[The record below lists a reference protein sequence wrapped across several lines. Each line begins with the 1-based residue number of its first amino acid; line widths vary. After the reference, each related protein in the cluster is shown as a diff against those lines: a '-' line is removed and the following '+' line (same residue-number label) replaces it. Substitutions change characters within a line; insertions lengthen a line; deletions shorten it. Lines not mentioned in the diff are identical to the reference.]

1 MPIFWAYKNL
11 LLTSC
16 LRNVQVTLGILAAL
30 TEKSQTDAA
39 LIAPTVLKIL
49 EMILR
54 SDDITMIESSLP
66 TWQAFCENHD
76 PSSLFADQAYRQQYE
91 TVVRSYAQ
99 LASSRHVPGKGNV
112 SRPVQARWRSAGLEA
127 IKSIASSDALASVA
141 GRQINTIMPRILENL
156 WTDDEDVLDIFVQRV
171 QMEEKVDTEK
181 LLRRR
186 ASTATVQTEKTGDA
200 NPVAITGTAGDVD
213 KLAEE
218 DIGVLAMQCLKSI
231 FVVSNQSQLYGATD
245 ALLGYISERVKQGH
259 HVVQVGESR
268 KQDRGWAIKI
278 YSITAHWAPVQDRYA
293 ILVSAMNSLLRM
305 PMKEELLNQ
314 HLAYTAMIGSLLR
327 SDVNLIGLSVMD
339 VLLGLIREMKKLFSL
354 AGDPHRSG
362 SIEEM
367 EDANDQDTRSA
378 KTDLLSRL
386 EKCVGDLAAHVYYAD
401 QVADMISAII
411 IRLRPNR
418 SASSTSTPQ
427 GERNEGAENGAGA
440 SSADLTESQSQLE
453 AYFSYHQGRVSA
465 LKAIRAI
472 LLVANPKSKLAG
484 TIDLSRNRVPIQ
496 VWEGTHWLLRDS
508 DGRVRKA
515 YIEALVTWLD
525 RETTAADAKARDEAL
540 LQPRSSMK
548 SSREPTDISQRAVSN
563 TGPRERPQ
571 GRGRRSQFLPMLH
584 LTIYDNA
591 LQFVDSEP
599 DIALLHILLTKLAMK
614 LGVNATRYGIPMIY
628 RLQED
633 VQEIDQPLH
642 KVRVA
647 ALCHGYFWAL
657 AERFDFDT
665 TAVGRAIHNEIARR
679 KSKGFW
685 VDGINVPPPQVSAIK
700 TPGTNQP
707 QPMWD
712 ANALEGEE
720 ILPFDDRTTLVEC
733 IGHSYEESAR
743 SPPASPAVSP
753 GRRLS
758 NPMGSSFTAKPAI
771 HASHIDTELP
781 SGFREEMLTDWSREA
796 ALTALTSVA
805 KSESVTGSRTG
816 ATGQGRGML
825 TINTGDTNGNG
836 YRNYIVSPFGSLRP
850 GSAQQLDRVSKLRKS
865 SVRSG
870 LSPSVAASAKAGV
883 ASVEQLKM
891 ILSGDASPEGAGIVP
906 LDDDSGDSMMSYDY
920 TASELSFNP
929 PVQTEPTTATSPDT
943 PKRSISVSSRQ
954 GPLSSNP
961 PHEAT
966 PTLHHDEAEEDDDV
980 PPVPPLPQSFSTS
993 MRSDISAGD
1002 VAVQDHAFK
1011 GGPRRATS
1019 SRGGESAT
1027 PSTRFLSV
1035 RSRADDGGK
1044 GGMDLQELLRG
1055 IDSRPSEGS
1064 LSNVTR
1070 PPY

>member
-1 MPIFWAYKNL
+1 M
-11 LLTSC
+11 LTLS

-66 TWQAFCENHD
+66 TWQAVCENHD
-76 PSSLFADQAYRQQYE
+76 PSSLFADQTYRHQYE
-91 TVVRSYAQ
+91 TVVRAYAQ
-99 LASSRHVPGKGNV
+99 LASSHHVPGKGAV
-112 SRPVQARWRSAGLEA
+112 SRPVQARWRNAGLEA
-127 IKSIASSDALASVA
+127 IKSIASSDALASIV
-141 GRQINTIMPRILENL
+141 GRQINVIMPRILENL
-156 WTDDEDVLDIFVQRV
+156 LTEDEDVLDVFVQRV
-171 QMEEKVDTEK
+171 QMEEKVDSDK

-186 ASTATVQTEKTGDA
+186 TSTATVQTEATGDA

-218 DIGVLAMQCLKSI
+218 EIGVLAMQCLKSI
-231 FVVSNQSQLYGATD
+231 FVVSNQSQLYGATE
-245 ALLGYISERVKQGH
+245 ALLRYISDQVKQGH
-259 HVVQVGESR
+259 QMVQVGESR
-268 KQDRGWAIKI
+268 KQDRGWAIRI

-293 ILVSAMNSLLRM
+293 ILVSAMNSLLRL
-305 PMKEELLNQ
+305 PMKEDLLEQ

-339 VLLGLIREMKKLFSL
+339 VLLGLIREMKKLFGL
-354 AGDPHRSG
+354 AGDPNHSG

-367 EDANDQDTRSA
+367 DDAKAEETRSP
-378 KTDLLSRL
+378 KTDLLNRL

-401 QVADMISAII
+401 QVADMISAIM
-411 IRLRPNR
+411 IRLRPSR
-418 SASSTSTPQ
+418 SASSTPTPQ
-427 GERNEGAENGAGA
+427 GERNEGTENGAGA
-440 SSADLTESQSQLE
+440 SVADLTESQSQLE

-484 TIDLSRNRVPIQ
+484 TMDLSRNRVPIQ

-525 RETTAADAKARDEAL
+525 RETTISDSKARDEAV

-548 SSREPTDISQRAVSN
+548 SNREPAETSQRAVSN

-571 GRGRRSQFLPMLH
+571 GRARRSQFLPMLH

-591 LQFVDSEP
+591 LQLVDSES
-599 DIALLHILLTKLAMK
+599 DIALLHILLAKLAVK

-642 KVRVA
+642 KVRIA
-647 ALCHGYFWAL
+647 ALCHGYFWVL
-657 AERFDFDT
+657 SERFDFDT
-665 TAVGRAIHNEIARR
+665 TAIGRAIHNEIARR
-679 KSKGFW
+679 RSKGFW
-685 VDGINVPPPQVSAIK
+685 VDGINVPTPQVSAIK
-700 TPGTNQP
+700 TPGMNQP
-707 QPMWD
+707 QPMWN

-720 ILPFDDRTTLVEC
+720 ILPFDDRNTLVEC
-733 IGHSYEESAR
+733 VAHSYEESAQ

-753 GRRLS
+753 GRSFS
-758 NPMGSSFTAKPAI
+758 NPMGSHVPTKPTI
-771 HASHIDTELP
+771 SASHVDRDLP
-781 SGFREEMLTDWSREA
+781 SSFRDEMLTDWSREA

-816 ATGQGRGML
+816 ANAHGRGML
-825 TINTGDTNGNG
+825 TINTAETNGNG

-850 GSAQQLDRVSKLRKS
+850 GSAQQLDRMSKLRKS

-891 ILSGDASPEGAGIVP
+891 VLAGDASPESAGIVP

-929 PVQTEPTTATSPDT
+929 PVQPDQATTTSPDT
-943 PKRSISVSSRQ
+943 PRRSVSVSSRQ

-980 PPVPPLPQSFSTS
+980 PPVPPLPQSFSMS
-993 MRSDISAGD
+993 MRSDASAGD
-1002 VAVQDHAFK
+1002 IAVQDHAFK

-1019 SRGGESAT
+1019 SRGGESAV

-1055 IDSRPSEGS
+1055 IDSRPNEGS

>member
-1 MPIFWAYKNL
+1 M
-11 LLTSC
+11 
-16 LRNVQVTLGILAAL
+16 GILAAL
-30 TEKSQTDAA
+30 TEKSQKDAA

-54 SDDITMIESSLP
+54 SNDITMVESSLS
-66 TWQAFCENHD
+66 TWHAFCENHD
-76 PSSLFADQAYRQQYE
+76 PSSLFADQGYRQHYE
-91 TVVRSYAQ
+91 SVVRTYAQ
-99 LASSRHVPGKGNV
+99 LASSQFSPGKGTV

-127 IKSIASSDALASVA
+127 IKSITVSDALSSVA
-141 GRQINTIMPRILENL
+141 GRQINIIMPRVLENL
-156 WTDDEDVLDIFVQRV
+156 WTEEEDVLDVFVQRV
-171 QMEEKVDTEK
+171 QMEEKVDSDRM
-181 LLRRR
+181 LRRR
-186 ASTATVQTEKTGDA
+186 TSVATVQTDTTGDA

-231 FVVSNQSQLYGATD
+231 FVVSNQSQLYGATE
-245 ALLGYISERVKQGH
+245 ALLGYISERVKQGLR
-259 HVVQVGESR
+259 VVQVGESR
-268 KQDRGWAIKI
+268 KQDHGWAIKI

-293 ILVSAMNSLLRM
+293 ILVAAMNSLLRL
-305 PMKEELLNQ
+305 PMREELLEQ
-314 HLAYTAMIGSLLR
+314 HLVYTAMIGSLLR

-339 VLLGLIREMKKLFSL
+339 ILLGLIREMKRLFGL
-354 AGDPHRSG
+354 ASEPSRSG
-362 SIEEM
+362 SFEVT
-367 EDANDQDTRSA
+367 EDADGHDIRSP
-378 KTDLLSRL
+378 KNDLLNRL
-386 EKCVGDLAAHVYYAD
+386 EKCVGDLSAHVYYAD

-411 IRLRPNR
+411 IRLRPSR
-418 SASSTSTPQ
+418 SASATSTPQ
-427 GERNEGAENGAGA
+427 GEKTDSAENGAGA
-440 SSADLTESQSQLE
+440 SVADLTESQSQLE

-472 LLVANPKSKLAG
+472 FLVANPKSKLAG
-484 TIDLSRNRVPIQ
+484 TMDLSRNRVPIQ

-525 RETTAADAKARDEAL
+525 RETTTSDSKAREEPL
-540 LQPRSSMK
+540 LQPRTSLK
-548 SSREPTDISQRAVSN
+548 ASREVPEMNQRSVSN
-563 TGPRERPQ
+563 ASPRERAH
-571 GRGRRSQFLPMLH
+571 GRMRRSHFLAMLH

-591 LQFVDSEP
+591 LQFVDSES
-599 DIALLHILLTKLAMK
+599 DIALLHVLLNKLAVK
-614 LGVNATRYGIPMIY
+614 LGVNAVRYGLPMIY

-657 AERFDFDT
+657 TERFDFDT
-665 TAVGRAIHNEIARR
+665 STVGRAIHNEIARR
-679 KSKGFW
+679 RSKGFW

-700 TPGTNQP
+700 TPGMSRTGP
-707 QPMWD
+707 IWD

-733 IGHSYEESAR
+733 IGHNYEESAQ

-753 GRRLS
+753 GRSFS
-758 NPMGSSFTAKPAI
+758 NPIGPGASTKPVI
-771 HASHIDTELP
+771 NTSHVDRELP
-781 SGFREEMLTDWSREA
+781 GTFREQMLTDWSRDSALA
-796 ALTALTSVA
+796 ALASVG
-805 KSESVTGSRTG
+805 KSESVTGSRSG
-816 ATGQGRGML
+816 ATAPNRGML
-825 TINTGDTNGNG
+825 TINTADTNGNG
-836 YRNYIVSPFGSLRP
+836 YRHYIVSPFGSLRP
-850 GSAQQLDRVSKLRKS
+850 GSAQQLDRMSKLRKS
-865 SVRSG
+865 SLRSG
-870 LSPSVAASAKAGV
+870 RSPSVAASAKAGV

-891 ILSGDASPEGAGIVP
+891 VLAGNASPESAGIVP

-929 PVQTEPTTATSPDT
+929 PTQADQATATSPDT
-943 PKRSISVSSRQ
+943 PKRSVSVSSRQ

-961 PHEAT
+961 PHEAA
-966 PTLHHDEAEEDDDV
+966 PNLHDDNAEEDNDV
-980 PPVPPLPQSFSTS
+980 PPVPPLPQSYS
-993 MRSDISAGD
+993 MPLRSDISGGD
-1002 VAVQDHAFK
+1002 VSVQDHAFK

-1019 SRGGESAT
+1019 SRGGDGANAM
-1027 PSTRFLSV
+1027 RFLSV
-1035 RSRADDGGK
+1035 RSRANDSTGGST
-1044 GGMDLQELLRG
+1044 DLQELLRG